1 MIDMMTLLLLLLL
14 QLHAPKSLNDQP
26 IPSISQFTT
35 LVEKDEAKQKQEQE
49 QDD

>member
-1 MIDMMTLLLLLLL
+1 MIDMLLLLLLL

-35 LVEKDEAKQKQEQE
+35 LLEKDEAKQKQEQE

>member
-1 MIDMMTLLLLLLL
+1 MIDMMTLLVLL

-49 QDD
+49 QEQDD